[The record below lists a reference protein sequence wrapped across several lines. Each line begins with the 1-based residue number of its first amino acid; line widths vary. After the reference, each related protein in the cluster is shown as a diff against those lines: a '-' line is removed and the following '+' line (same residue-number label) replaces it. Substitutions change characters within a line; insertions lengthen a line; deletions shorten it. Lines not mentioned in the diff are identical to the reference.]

1 MDLIPS
7 LVQHKTYTHKF
18 KSLLD
23 RIDSLFEGG
32 EKDTMYGVFGAADKS
47 PDSRMDV
54 FSYLYLPIEHVVN
67 LAAKIEAI
75 YDHTPKFHDQYD
87 NWLDAYEQIMKLSSE
102 VDRWKGT
109 C

>member
-1 MDLIPS
+1 MENSSDAENIVEVILDLIPS

-23 RIDSLFEGG
+23 RMDSLFGAA
-32 EKDTMYGVFGAADKS
+32 EKDTIYSVFSAADNS
-47 PDSRMDV
+47 LDSRMDV

-87 NWLDAYEQIMKLSSE
+87 N
-102 VDRWKGT
+102 
-109 C
+109 